1 VIGLLAF
8 AAATAGAPET
18 VLTVDPKHRLVE
30 GVASDGKTIWVSSV
44 LDRQVLACR
53 ASCRAIATLPAPLH
67 PFAIVWDSG
76 RKRLWVAADCPP
88 GVKAIKPCDRGALIA
103 LSTAGRTMTRIAPV
117 SGSFHP
123 GDVSASPTEVFVSD
137 SQNGAVYRL
146 AANGYS
152 LAPVV
157 APGVGKSA
165 QGSAVSSDGQ
175 SLIVA
180 DYSEGVGR
188 VDLVSGARTILP
200 RQDGKP
206 LRGVDGM
213 TRCGEV
219 YYGIYNGATPG
230 LLVSIAPNATGLT
243 FDQPLGGTTL
253 PDPTQVAY
261 DGKRLLIVADSGWA
275 TIDKPDFVRSSGAP
289 IVAVPLSEDCKPQ

>member
-1 VIGLLAF
+1 MIALLAF
-8 AAATAGAPET
+8 AAAAAQPQT

-30 GVASDGKTIWVSSV
+30 GVASDGRTIWVSSV
-44 LDRQVLACR
+44 LDRQILACR
-53 ASCRAIATLPAPLH
+53 ATCRKLATLPLPLH
-67 PFAIVWDSG
+67 PFAITWDAE
-76 RKRLWVAADCPP
+76 RKRLWIAADCPP
-88 GVKAIKPCDRGALIA
+88 GVKAIKACDRGALIA
-103 LSTAGRTMTRIAPV
+103 LNFSGRMVTRIAPG

-123 GDVSASPTEVFVSD
+123 GDVSASDAGVFVSD

-146 AANGYS
+146 ATNGYS

-157 APGVGKSA
+157 APGIGKSA
-165 QGSAVSSDGQ
+165 QGSAASPDGQ

-180 DYSEGVGR
+180 DYSQGVAR
-188 VDLVSGARTILP
+188 IDLASGARAILP

-206 LRGVDGM
+206 LRGIDGM
-213 TRCGEV
+213 TRCGDI

-230 LLVSIAPNATGLT
+230 LLVSIVPNATGLT
-243 FDQPLGGTTL
+243 FDQPLGDTTL

-275 TIDKPDFVRSSGAP
+275 TIDKPDFVRTSGAP
-289 IVAVPLSEDCKPQ
+289 ILAVPLGSDCKPQ